1 MVFRLRPMR
10 PAHGLVLA
18 TVVTAGSI
26 QLVLAANL
34 DVEVL
39 SDQATML
46 HLERSAA
53 EIVVGNPSIA
63 DVAVQN
69 RRWRQFRA
77 RCGRHYRGTPF
88 SEHGPLRSRYH

>member
-1 MVFRLRPMR
+1 
-10 PAHGLVLA
+10 
-18 TVVTAGSI
+18 
-26 QLVLAANL
+26 
-34 DVEVL
+34 
-39 SDQATML
+39 ML